1 MKILLAA
8 AVLGCLAACNR
19 DGLQNDIPG
28 SEGGSGEFRF
38 IAVTL
43 NSTDGTT
50 LGLPSFSGL
59 DDYVPDGNPFE
70 GDKGPTIDGV
80 FNPGNAVESA
90 ICPNADAHAALLFN
104 EDGSWYGRGGLE
116 LSEVL
121 PENRVVWV
129 MQFESQETL
138 PAKMLVVLNA
148 DPDYLKDDLIPE
160 LEKEDNALS
169 LARQWIIEGG
179 EDGKSPALYYYKKDD
194 ENEGKNYFTMTSSV
208 YGVHSDTTAEIALT
222 APYDERD
229 LADYVYAE
237 PEKAIGDPL
246 TLYVERMAAKFT
258 VTFVN
263 EDGDAYL
270 TSGEP
275 FFIEPKDRKK
285 VSYIKDW
292 AIDPESDEVKL
303 IGEEGDWKIH
313 IVNWGINGVEPNTF
327 LFKNMTNEPG
337 GESVDGSFAKELWWN
352 TLTPKENPR
361 SYWAVDQ
368 HYEHREGE
376 DQSQFGET
384 RRANRYPGQFRIAW
398 DKGEET
404 IEFYQTEAEDGTYE
418 YKRKD
423 WALDYYSFAD
433 FGGQTRTVSKY
444 ALENTFNPAA
454 LSSDLK
460 NDGHLR
466 VGSHIILAAQLVIDG
481 YEGEDFDE
489 KELGEGNL
497 LNVKDK
503 YYNGAEFMTGD
514 AFVSWA
520 AYTLASQLTV
530 KPRTVHLLK
539 EIDGETSR
547 EFTAKDSQF
556 YGTRPGVDDPEK
568 ITSENAG
575 KYFEIVPAQ
584 IKGGDGWA
592 TINVIDK
599 CQIYV
604 EPADSK
610 DEDDVENK
618 DNVENKDDV
627 EQVDM
632 QEITKYIP
640 SLVYDLIKPVRAYS
654 KGRMYYAIP
663 VLHEK
668 QFTDGKFDA
677 SNLKVGDVGVVRNHW
692 YRVKVRSINALG
704 TPVHDPEQPIIPN
717 HEPEFKSLG
726 VQIEILPWT
735 RIKMDDVIL

>member
-28 SEGGSGEFRF
+28 SEGGSGELRF

-59 DDYVPDGNPFE
+59 DDYVPDGGPID
-70 GDKGPTIDGV
+70 GAPTIDGV
-80 FNPGNAVESA
+80 FNPGNAEELA
-90 ICPNADAHAALLFN
+90 ICPNPAAHAVLLFN
-104 EDGSWYGRGGLE
+104 EDGSWYGRGELN
-116 LSEVL
+116 LSEEF
-121 PENRVVWV
+121 PGNKVWV
-129 MQFESQETL
+129 MQFVSQETL

-148 DPDYLKDDLIPE
+148 DPEYLNTLIDE
-160 LEKEDNALS
+160 KFNKLKKEDNALA
-169 LARQWIIEGG
+169 LARQWIIEGK
-179 EDGKSPALYYYKKDD
+179 DGKSPAFYECDD
-194 ENEGKNYFTMTSSV
+194 VYYFTMTSSV
-208 YGVHSDTTAEIALT
+208 YGVYSGSDATAEIALT

-237 PEKAIGDPL
+237 REKALGDPL

-263 EDGDAYL
+263 KDGDAYL

-275 FFIEPKDRKK
+275 FFIEPTDRKK

-292 AIDPESDEVKL
+292 AIDSESDEVKL

-327 LFKNMTNEPG
+327 LFKNMTNEPD
-337 GESVDGSFAKELWWN
+337 SPYVDKSFVQERWWN

-368 HYEHREGE
+368 HYGGA
-376 DQSQFGET
+376 SQFET
-384 RRANRYPGQFRIAW
+384 NRKNKYPGQFRIAW

-444 ALENTFNPAA
+444 ALENTFDPEA
-454 LSSDLK
+454 LSSDLED
-460 NDGHLR
+460 DGHLR
-466 VGSHIILAAQLVIDG
+466 IGSHIILAAQLVIDG
-481 YEGEDFDE
+481 YDEGFKDPVMDAEDP
-489 KELGEGNL
+489 NL
-497 LNVKDK
+497 LGNVEDK
-503 YYNGAEFMTGD
+503 YYNGAEFMTEK
-514 AFVSWA
+514 AFVKWA
-520 AYTLASQLTV
+520 AYTLASSLTV
-530 KPRTVHLLK
+530 KPRTVDLLPQEDPTGLK
-539 EIDGETSR
+539 SKK
-547 EFTAKDSQF
+547 FTARHSRLWADEDLE
-556 YGTRPGVDDPEK
+556 TE
-568 ITSENAG
+568 ITSANACE
-575 KYFEIVPAQ
+575 YFSIAPAQ
-584 IKGGDGWA
+584 IVGGDGWV
-592 TINVIDK
+592 TIKLEADK
-599 CQIYV
+599 KIYV
-604 EPADSK
+604 EALEDPDDPECQKYVVAD
-610 DEDDVENK
+610 
-618 DNVENKDDV
+618 
-627 EQVDM
+627 
-632 QEITKYIP
+632 ITDYIK
-640 SLVYDLIKPVRAYS
+640 SLIYGLITPVRAY
-654 KGRMYYAIP
+654 KNGRMYYAIP

>member
-28 SEGGSGEFRF
+28 SEGGSGELRF

-80 FNPGNAVESA
+80 FNPGNAEESA
-90 ICPNADAHAALLFN
+90 ICPNPDAHVALLFN
-104 EDGSWYGRGGLE
+104 EDGSWYGCGGLE

-121 PENRVVWV
+121 PNNRVVWV
-129 MQFESQETL
+129 MKFVSQETL

-148 DPDYLKDDLIPE
+148 DPGYLKYDLIPK
-160 LEKEDNALS
+160 LEKEDDALA
-169 LARQWIIEGG
+169 LARQWIIEGK
-179 EDGKSPALYYYKKDD
+179 DGKSPALYYYKKEN
-194 ENEGKNYFTMTSSV
+194 ENEGRNYFTMTSSV
-208 YGVHSDTTAEIALT
+208 YGVHSGAETKIALT
-222 APYDERD
+222 APYDERP
-229 LADYVYAE
+229 LADYVFAE
-237 PEKAIGDPL
+237 QEKALRDPL

-258 VTFVN
+258 VTFVDK
-263 EDGDAYL
+263 DGDAYL

-275 FFIEPKDRKK
+275 FFIKPTDDREVHFIWSWEADDDEANV
-285 VSYIKDW
+285 VS
-292 AIDPESDEVKL
+292 
-303 IGEEGDWKIH
+303 GNGHWKIH

-327 LFKNMTNEPG
+327 LFKNMTNELGKP
-337 GESVDGSFAKELWWN
+337 EMVDESFAKELWWN

-368 HYEHREGE
+368 HYGGA
-376 DQSQFGET
+376 SQFET
-384 RRANRYPGQFRIAW
+384 KRKNKYPGQFRIAW

-404 IEFYQTEAEDGTYE
+404 IEFYQTEAEDGTDKYDRE
-418 YKRKD
+418 D

-466 VGSHIILAAQLVIDG
+466 VGSHIILAAQLVIEG
-481 YEGEDFDE
+481 YDEGFNDPVMDAEDP
-489 KELGEGNL
+489 NL
-497 LNVKDK
+497 LGNVEDK

-530 KPRTVHLLK
+530 KPRTVQLLE

-556 YGTRPGVDDPEK
+556 YSKGTCSEDDK
-568 ITSENAG
+568 ITSANAG
-575 KYFEIVPAQ
+575 EYFEIVPAQ
-584 IKGGDGWA
+584 IIGGDGWA
-592 TINVIDK
+592 TIDVRPNCEIWVIDK
-599 CQIYV
+599 
-604 EPADSK
+604 DG
-610 DEDDVENK
+610 NK
-618 DNVENKDDV
+618 
-627 EQVDM
+627 
-632 QEITKYIP
+632 QEIKDYIP

-704 TPVHDPEQPIIPN
+704 TPVHKPEQPIIPN